1 MGLSQSLKKE
11 IIRGTYSMKD
21 NRLHQRLKKLSSETG
36 FRLSEIAVKSGL
48 SREGLYK
55 LRRPAYKGAMSKTLR
70 MIAVA
75 FDMIPVVF
83 HIDKPDGVIE
93 DLGDKIFIHGKE
105 VDNYIGRSIKKHRLL
120 RGMTK
125 TDLARKIGLSP
136 KTIYNYERTG
146 SKLNLNYMEIVSAGI
161 DLYPEYLKE
170 KSREY
175 KALRI
180 INDWIQNKKDL
191 SPGQRKEAMFYAAK
205 LTALL

>member
-1 MGLSQSLKKE
+1 
-11 IIRGTYSMKD
+11 MKD
-21 NRLHQRLKKLSSETG
+21 NRLHQRLKELSLETG
-36 FRLSEIAVKSGL
+36 SRLSKIAVKSGL
-48 SREGLYK
+48 SREALYK
-55 LRRPAYKGAMSKTLR
+55 LRRPAYKGTMSETLK
-70 MIAVA
+70 MIALA
-75 FDMIPVVF
+75 LDMIPVVF

-93 DLGDKIFIHGKE
+93 DLGDKMFIHGKE

-125 TDLARKIGLSP
+125 ADLAKKIDLSP

-146 SKLNLNYMEIVSAGI
+146 DKLNLHYLEIVSAGI

-180 INDWIQNKKDL
+180 INDWIRNNKDL
-191 SPGQRKEAMFYAAK
+191 NPGQRKEAKFYAAK